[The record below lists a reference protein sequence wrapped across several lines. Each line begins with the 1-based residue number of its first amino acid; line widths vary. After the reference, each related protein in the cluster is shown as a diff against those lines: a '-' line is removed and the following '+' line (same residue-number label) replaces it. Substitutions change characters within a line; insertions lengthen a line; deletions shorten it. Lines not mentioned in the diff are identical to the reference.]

1 MIMIRTCKPSD
12 FETIYAIINDAA
24 QAYKGIIPAD
34 RWHEPYMARDELT
47 HEMEEDVVFWGLE
60 RDGALVGVMGIQ
72 DRGEVVLIRHAY
84 VATRARRQGIGTRL
98 LQHLESTVE
107 RPVLVGT
114 WAAARW
120 AIAFY
125 QKNGYQL
132 VSEVEKDRLL
142 QRYWRIPER
151 QVATSVVLANKRW
164 MDIPPVP
171 HA

>member
-1 MIMIRTCKPSD
+1 MIRTCKPSD

-47 HEMEEDVVFWGLE
+47 REMEEGVVFGGLE

-72 DRGEVVLIRHAY
+72 DRGDVVLIRHAY
-84 VATRARRQGIGTRL
+84 VATHARRQGIGTRL

-164 MDIPPVP
+164 MDTPPVP